1 MAKKRSIIPEFM
13 KDNPNDTFQFLLPLR
28 IALDE
33 ESFGNSYYEVVVKN
47 MSKNQIFT
55 YRVSPELL
63 FTHYPLCKSF
73 KNGEKTEKYLNKDI
87 VDKNFKINTKF
98 INKNNEK
105 KLKDIL
111 EQESIGTLLGW
122 NYKLLKDAK
131 ILIVI

>member
-1 MAKKRSIIPEFM
+1 MATKKSIIPEFM
-13 KDNPNDTFQFLLPLR
+13 KDNPDDTFQFLFPLK
-28 IALDE
+28 IVLDE
-33 ESFGNSYYEVVVKN
+33 DKFANSHYEVVVKN

-87 VDKNFKINTKF
+87 VDKSFKINTKF

-105 KLKDIL
+105 
-111 EQESIGTLLGW
+111 
-122 NYKLLKDAK
+122 NAK
-131 ILIVI
+131 SDYS